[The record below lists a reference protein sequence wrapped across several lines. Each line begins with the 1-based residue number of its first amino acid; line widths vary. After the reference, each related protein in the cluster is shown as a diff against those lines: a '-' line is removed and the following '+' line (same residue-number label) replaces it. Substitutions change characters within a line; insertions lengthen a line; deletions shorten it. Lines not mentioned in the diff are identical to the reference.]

1 MYRESIFKNKEDGV
15 VDDDLCQMA
24 LPKSFNDRNEVM
36 HSNYDDDHSLQ
47 ICAGISL
54 SMTA

>member
-36 HSNYDDDHSLQ
+36 HCNYDDDHSLQ